1 MLQLFADGAGES
13 GTAEPGATGESA
25 VDAAPHTKGRRQ
37 NPLAGVKYG
46 IQDRLTSDSPEYGNQ
61 YGNPAETSGR
71 GENAQV
77 AAVQKEAAENGRTDS
92 QAKRNAE
99 FNRLVRGEF
108 KDIYDARM
116 EETVKNRLKGSKETV
131 EKYNSLLPVLETLGR
146 KYGVDASD
154 TQALSKA
161 IEEDDSFY
169 EEEALEKG
177 ISVKELKEIRRM
189 EKENAELKRQLDEQR
204 ARENA
209 DRLVAEWID
218 QGEKLKEIYPS
229 FNLDSEMENPK
240 FTDLLRVPGVDVRTA
255 YELIH
260 KDDIIAGAMQFTA
273 QTVEKKLAD
282 KIRAG
287 GVRPAENGM
296 NSQAASLVKSD
307 VSQLTKADR
316 AEIIRRVSRG
326 ERIRF

>member
-1 MLQLFADGAGES
+1 MRKSKIFPSLLNLQLFAEGAGES
-13 GTAEPGATGESA
+13 GTADTGATGENA
-25 VDAAPHTKGRRQ
+25 VDAAPQVKGRKQ

-46 IQDRLTSDSPEYGNQ
+46 IQDDSSFVPEG
-61 YGNPAETSGR
+61 GR
-71 GENAQV
+71 KNAQ
-77 AAVQKEAAENGRTDS
+77 AADVQKKAAEGAGLTAD
-92 QAKRNAE
+92 RNAE
-99 FNRLVRGEF
+99 FDLLVKGEYR
-108 KDIYDARM
+108 DIYNARM
-116 EETVKNRLKGSKETV
+116 EETVKQRLKGSKETV
-131 EKYNSLLPVLETLGR
+131 EKYNALLPMLETLGR

-154 TQALSKA
+154 TKALSKA

-189 EKENAELKRQLDEQR
+189 ERENAELKRQLDEQR

-209 DRLVAEWID
+209 DRLVASWID
-218 QGEKLKEIYPS
+218 QGEKLKAIYPS
-229 FNLDSEMENPK
+229 FDLDREMENPK

-282 KIRAG
+282 KIRSG
-287 GVRPAENGM
+287 GARPAENGM

-316 AEIIRRVSRG
+316 AEIIRRVAQG